1 MQEVKVEAVRA
12 TAAVLSEGEGMEQ
25 MSKSEF
31 ERFGSG
37 LVAKVCGVS
46 LGPCFIDC
54 AESFAGPRYGTSG
67 FHRSRLGSSHDD
79 SGIPRQLVHADG
91 SPYAGANSAILQLA
105 S

>member
-37 LVAKVCGVS
+37 LVAKICGVS
-46 LGPCFIDC
+46 LSPCFVD
-54 AESFAGPRYGTSG
+54 FADAFVGSRDRTSG
-67 FHRSRLGSSHDD
+67 FYRSRLGSSHDD
-79 SGIPRQLVHADG
+79 SGLSPQLVHADG
-91 SPYAGANSAILQLA
+91 PLYASANSTIL
-105 S
+105 